1 MKNTPTLA
9 TLAADLDSG
18 RTSARKLVDDC
29 LAKIADSSGE
39 GQRAFIHVDAE
50 AAIEA
55 AEAMDRL
62 REVKAAPSPYAGIP
76 ISIKD
81 LFDIKGQVTRAG
93 SRALEDSAPAEADA
107 TVVARLRRAGF
118 VVIGRT
124 NMTEFAYSGI
134 GINPHYG
141 TPKSAWQ
148 RNVGHVPGGSS
159 SGAAVS
165 VVDGMAHGALGTD
178 TGGSCRIP
186 AAYNGIVG
194 FKPTQRRVPLDGGVP
209 LSSTLDSFGPLART
223 VACCAVLDAVLAD
236 ETFVPLQPLPIK
248 GMRLAVPTTVVLDE
262 LDDDVARTFERALE
276 TLSRQGALI
285 ERIEVPEFLDVGVM
299 NTKGGFSAAESY
311 AWHRY
316 LIAGSGDVYDPRV
329 SVRILRGESISAAD
343 YIDLLNA
350 RKSLIARAEK
360 RIAPYDAL
368 VLPTTANTPPR
379 IADLADDKAFTK
391 ANLLSLRNC
400 TLINMIDG
408 CAISLP
414 AHREGEV
421 PVGLM
426 LAAAGGSD
434 RRIFEWPQ
442 EWRPRSVF
450 DLAFTIDAQ
459 GTTTPLTLAIDQA
472 VIAGWTGR
480 DPVARDKHIA
490 ELEAIGIA
498 RPASTPIYYRVSAR
512 RLVIT
517 DSIEVCGGD
526 SSGEVEFVLIGWQ
539 GRIFVGVGSDHT
551 DRKVETYSVT
561 VSKQMCDKPMAP
573 VLWELEDVIGHWDRM
588 ILRSYALIDGARV
601 LYQEGTLDA
610 MLPVADLIRARFRRQ
625 GPARRLRHVRRHFC
639 RQGRHQARQPVR
651 I

>member
-1 MKNTPTLA
+1 MMNTPTLA
-9 TLAADLDSG
+9 ALADDLAGG

-29 LAKIADSSGE
+29 LAKIADTSGE
-39 GQRAFIHVDAE
+39 GARAFIHVDAE

-62 REVKAAPSPYAGIP
+62 REVKAAPSPFAGIP

-81 LFDIKGQVTRAG
+81 LFDIRGQITRAG

-107 TVVARLRRAGF
+107 PVVARLRRAGF

-141 TPKSAWQ
+141 TPKGAW
-148 RNVGHVPGGSS
+148 RRSVGHVPGGSS

-209 LSSTLDSFGPLART
+209 LSFTLDSFGPLART
-223 VACCAVLDAVLAD
+223 TQCCAILDAVLAD
-236 ETFVPLQPLPIK
+236 ETFVPLRPRPIK

-262 LDDDVARTFERALE
+262 LDDAVAQTFDRALE
-276 TLSRQGALI
+276 TLSGQGALI

-299 NTKGGFSAAESY
+299 NTKGGFAAAESY

-316 LIAGSGDVYDPRV
+316 LIVSKGDVYDPRV
-329 SVRILRGESISAAD
+329 STRIVRGEAISAAD
-343 YIDLLNA
+343 YIDLLGA
-350 RKSLIARAEK
+350 RKSLIARATV
-360 RIAPYDAL
+360 RLAPYDAL
-368 VLPTTANTPPR
+368 IMPTTANTPPR
-379 IADLADDKAFTK
+379 ITDLADDKAFTK

-414 AHREGEV
+414 CHREGEV

-426 LAAAGGSD
+426 LAASGGSD
-434 RRIFEWPQ
+434 RRIFE
-442 EWRPRSVF
+442 
-450 DLAFTIDAQ
+450 LAAAME
-459 GTTTPLTLAIDQA
+459 G
-472 VIAGWTGR
+472 VI
-480 DPVARDKHIA
+480 
-490 ELEAIGIA
+490 
-498 RPASTPIYYRVSAR
+498 RV
-512 RLVIT
+512 
-517 DSIEVCGGD
+517 
-526 SSGEVEFVLIGWQ
+526 
-539 GRIFVGVGSDHT
+539 
-551 DRKVETYSVT
+551 
-561 VSKQMCDKPMAP
+561 
-573 VLWELEDVIGHWDRM
+573 
-588 ILRSYALIDGARV
+588 
-601 LYQEGTLDA
+601 
-610 MLPVADLIRARFRRQ
+610 
-625 GPARRLRHVRRHFC
+625 
-639 RQGRHQARQPVR
+639 
-651 I
+651 

>member
-1 MKNTPTLA
+1 MPNAPTLA

-29 LAKIADSSGE
+29 LAKIADASGE
-39 GQRAFIHVDAE
+39 GIRTFVHVDAE

-62 REVKAAPSPYAGIP
+62 REVKAAPSPFAGIP

-81 LFDIKGQVTRAG
+81 LFDIRGQVTRAG
-93 SRALEDSAPAEADA
+93 SRALDDSAPAEADA

-124 NMTEFAYSGI
+124 NMTEFAYSGM

-165 VVDGMAHGALGTD
+165 VADGMAHGALGTD

-209 LSSTLDSFGPLART
+209 LSFTLDSFGPLART
-223 VACCAVLDAVLAD
+223 VACCAVLDAVLAN
-236 ETFVPLQPLPIK
+236 EAIVPLQPRPIK
-248 GMRLAVPTTVVLDE
+248 GMRLAVPTTVALDE
-262 LDDDVARTFERALE
+262 LDEAVAKTFERALE

-299 NTKGGFSAAESY
+299 NTKGGFAAAESY

-329 SVRILRGESISAAD
+329 SSRILRGESISAAD

-350 RKSLIARAEK
+350 RKSLIARATV
-360 RIAPYDAL
+360 RLAPYDA
-368 VLPTTANTPPR
+368 VIMPTTANTPPR
-379 IADLADDKAFTK
+379 IADLADDEAFTK

-408 CAISLP
+408 CGISLP

-426 LAAAGGSD
+426 LAASGGSD
-434 RRIFEWPQ
+434 RRIFE
-442 EWRPRSVF
+442 
-450 DLAFTIDAQ
+450 LAAGMET
-459 GTTTPLTLAIDQA
+459 AI
-472 VIAGWTGR
+472 
-480 DPVARDKHIA
+480 
-490 ELEAIGIA
+490 
-498 RPASTPIYYRVSAR
+498 RV
-512 RLVIT
+512 
-517 DSIEVCGGD
+517 
-526 SSGEVEFVLIGWQ
+526 
-539 GRIFVGVGSDHT
+539 
-551 DRKVETYSVT
+551 
-561 VSKQMCDKPMAP
+561 
-573 VLWELEDVIGHWDRM
+573 
-588 ILRSYALIDGARV
+588 
-601 LYQEGTLDA
+601 
-610 MLPVADLIRARFRRQ
+610 
-625 GPARRLRHVRRHFC
+625 
-639 RQGRHQARQPVR
+639 
-651 I
+651 